1 MGAIPRSR
9 TLSRSETAHKVTILN
24 VCGSDLLI
32 AIFVTVHA
40 ENRHRMNRW
49 GCAGGRGPRPLLH
62 RYRFCRIKASQ
73 STMDLRLTSQPA
85 SIDLRLRRMRI

>member
-24 VCGSDLLI
+24 VCGSDVLI

-40 ENRHRMNRW
+40 ENQHRINRQAALVVAVRDRSRS
-49 GCAGGRGPRPLLH
+49 GEGGR
-62 RYRFCRIKASQ
+62 
-73 STMDLRLTSQPA
+73 
-85 SIDLRLRRMRI
+85 SIDAP